1 MICIGGVGGNWWSWG
16 NFGVEGI
23 LESGGG
29 GEGVSEKKWGGVWG
43 GRTYVEG
50 LPDVLRGL
58 SLDHGGHGCACQVKE
73 GL

>member
-1 MICIGGVGGNWWSWG
+1 VGEKGLVKKN
-16 NFGVEGI
+16 
-23 LESGGG
+23 
-29 GEGVSEKKWGGVWG
+29 GEGCGGG